1 MKTKIEKWKFVKQVE
16 TGVEVELPDEIEY
29 HFQTGIRRSIAIIP
43 EWTSWQKER
52 GKDEEIWKYDFICV
66 YDDFKCKIEK
76 ASIQVSQISSLLQND
91 KDSYSLVDF
100 LVNERGEYT
109 VRSKERFMTDYN
121 KVLNNINELLK

>member
-1 MKTKIEKWKFVKQVE
+1 MKTKIEKWKFVKQIE

-43 EWTSWQKER
+43 EWTSWQKDR
-52 GKDEEIWKYDFICV
+52 GKEEEIWKYDFICV

-100 LVNERGEYT
+100 LVNEKGEYT
-109 VRSKERFMTDYN
+109 VRSKERFMADYN
-121 KVLNNINELLK
+121 KVLNNINELL